1 MSENILVHVTGL
13 DGPGITAGLLHVL
26 GDHECRVLDMEQVV
40 TKDRLNLSLLISF
53 DGDDHSPLKDLLYF
67 GWQRGLHIEFEV
79 VEPPDD
85 APLGP
90 RFAVTVI
97 GETLTPSALGHV
109 ADAIVDGGGN
119 IERIARLS
127 KYPVLSYELIVS
139 GGDLDRL
146 RHELLVSSADHDVDI
161 AVQREGLARRAKR
174 LVVVDVD
181 STLISNE
188 VIDLLAAQ
196 AGVAAEVAAITHA
209 AMAGELDFE
218 ESLRRRVQ
226 LLAGLDE
233 SALGAVT
240 AGMTLTPGARTF
252 VRTLRRLG
260 YTVAAVSGGFA
271 RFVEPL
277 QAELGIEYGYANHLE
292 IVDGTVTGN
301 LSGRIIDGQAKAD
314 LLREIADR
322 EGIPIEQ
329 TVAVGDGANDLEMLS
344 IAGLGIAFN
353 AKPVVGAAAD
363 TRLRVPYLDAI
374 LFVLGIRRED
384 VEVADRSDPTRP
396 RTHGP

>member
-1 MSENILVHVTGL
+1 MSETILIHVTGL

-26 GDHECRVLDMEQVV
+26 GDHDCRVLDMEQVV
-40 TKDRLNLSLLISF
+40 TKERLNLSLLVAF
-53 DGDDHSPLKDLLYF
+53 EGDHSPLKDILYF
-67 GWQRGLHIEFEV
+67 GWQRGLHIDFEIV
-79 VEPPDD
+79 DPPDD
-85 APLGP
+85 APLPP

-97 GETLTPSALGHV
+97 GEELPPSALGRV
-109 ADAIVDGGGN
+109 ADAIFEGGGN

-127 KYPVLSYELIVS
+127 KYPVLSYELVVS
-139 GGDLDRL
+139 GGDLDLL
-146 RHELLVSSADHDVDI
+146 RSNLLRASAAHSVDV

-181 STLISNE
+181 STLIQNE
-188 VIDLLAAQ
+188 VIDLLAQ
-196 AGVAAEVAAITHA
+196 AAGTADEVAEITEA

-218 ESLRRRVQ
+218 AALRKRVA
-226 LLAGLDE
+226 LLAGLSA
-233 SALGAVT
+233 SALDDVT
-240 AGMTLTPGARTF
+240 RGMTLTPGARTF

-260 YTVAAVSGGFA
+260 FIVAAVSGGFA

-277 QAELGIEYGYANHLE
+277 QKELGLAYGYANHLE
-292 IVDGTVTGN
+292 VVDGVVTGN
-301 LSGRIIDGQAKAD
+301 LTGRIIDGTAKAE
-314 LLREIADR
+314 LLKEIAQK

-353 AKPVVGAAAD
+353 AKPVVKAAAD
-363 TRLRVPYLDAI
+363 TNVTVPYLDAI

-384 VEVADRSDPTRP
+384 VEQADRTDPR
-396 RTHGP
+396 